1 MHSPLSIRLRSL
13 FVCLL
18 VVLVCPRSLFAQSN
32 AADGA
37 LEGFVK
43 DPTAAS
49 VPMATIVATNLRTG
63 LVTST
68 TTNAEGHYR
77 FSLLQIGEYELLV
90 TAQGFAEYRQTGI
103 RLSAGQQA
111 RVDMSLSVGGAAE
124 TVRVVADASMVASSQ
139 AAA

>member
-1 MHSPLSIRLRSL
+1 MHPRSPIPFRTL
-13 FVCLL
+13 FVCLFA
-18 VVLVCPRSLFAQSN
+18 VLVCPLSLFAQSN

-49 VPMATIVATNLRTG
+49 VPTATLVATNLRTG

-68 TTNAEGHYR
+68 TTDTEGHYR
-77 FSLLQIGEYELLV
+77 FPLLQVGEYELLV

-103 RLSAGQQA
+103 RL
-111 RVDMSLSVGGAAE
+111 
-124 TVRVVADASMVASSQ
+124 
-139 AAA
+139 